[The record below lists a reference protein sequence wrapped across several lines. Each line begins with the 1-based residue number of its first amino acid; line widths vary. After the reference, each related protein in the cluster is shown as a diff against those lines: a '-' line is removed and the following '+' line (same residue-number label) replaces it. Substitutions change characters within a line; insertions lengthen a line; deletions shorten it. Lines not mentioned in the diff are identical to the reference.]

1 MQVVALVRPPGR
13 PDEAAR
19 ALAGATG
26 LTMAEARMRLAPEP
40 PAVLARLQTAAADEL
55 VAELRKAGLAVL
67 AVDLPC
73 PSDRDR
79 TVVHRFA
86 LGDGWLTLEPRSG
99 GTMQLPWTDVA
110 AILRAARESRTDVE
124 RIEASTRYSTGPD
137 GLPMP
142 YGATTTVRSSTESM
156 EQLIFLYA
164 RDGRSALLSAGEL
177 AFECLGPAM
186 QPSSTGNVIEL
197 ARLLREK
204 ARGAFH
210 DERLVR
216 LGRRP
221 LPFVLDHESRAQ
233 SAMMVK
239 TRSDTRNSLDVL
251 AEVMWQALVSGLLP

>member
-1 MQVVALVRPPGR
+1 M
-13 PDEAAR
+13 
-19 ALAGATG
+19 
-26 LTMAEARMRLAPEP
+26 
-40 PAVLARLQTAAADEL
+40 
-55 VAELRKAGLAVL
+55 
-67 AVDLPC
+67 
-73 PSDRDR
+73 
-79 TVVHRFA
+79 VHRFT
-86 LGDGWLTLEPRSG
+86 LGDTWLALEPRSG

-124 RIEASTRYSTGPD
+124 RAEVSNRYSAGPD

-142 YGATTTVRSSTESM
+142 YGATTTVRSSTESL

-164 RDGRSALLSAGEL
+164 RDGRSALLSASEL
-177 AFECLGPAM
+177 AFDCLGPAM
-186 QPSSTGNVIEL
+186 QPSSTGNVVEV

-204 ARGAFH
+204 ARGACY

-233 SAMMVK
+233 SATMVK